1 MDLASGLKKLIASR
15 DNFRCQRCG
24 IELKQ
29 DAFER
34 NIDHIIPRDLIA
46 ISELWNLEL
55 LCINCNEQKGSK
67 LSSDF
72 QERCIRA
79 LKKSFSLKKE
89 ELKNQNYIGLA
100 LKAVFVQHH
109 NYYQTELKEHYK
121 DDYINKKKYGS
132 NYRVLIDL
140 VRNLALQQEFKVSDV
155 KKKKP
160 IEKFSDKINKEASK
174 ALNSIK
180 KLIKSEEPKREEK
193 IITAEEKLLL
203 QYHHKFQSL
212 LILFIE
218 RESNLYKAINFIEWW
233 MNNPG
238 KYQNEVPRADEILFI
253 YLRLFEYLH
262 NA

>member
-1 MDLASGLKKLIASR
+1 MPFRNSGIFYVHLDMDFLTDIKKLIARR
-15 DNFRCQRCG
+15 DDFKCRRCG

-89 ELKNQNYIGLA
+89 ELKNQNYIDLA

-109 NYYQTELKEHYK
+109 TYYQTALKEHYQ
-121 DDYINKKKYGS
+121 DDYINKQKYGS
-132 NYRVLIDL
+132 NYRAIIDL
-140 VRNLALQQEFKVSDV
+140 VRNLALKQEFKISNV
-155 KKKKP
+155 KKKKSN
-160 IEKFSDKINKEASK
+160 EKFSDKIKKAASK
-174 ALNSIK
+174 SFKSVK

-218 RESNLYKAINFIEWW
+218 RESNLYKAINFI
-233 MNNPG
+233 G
-238 KYQNEVPRADEILFI
+238 
-253 YLRLFEYLH
+253 
-262 NA
+262 

>member
-15 DNFRCQRCG
+15 DNFRCRRCG

-72 QERCIRA
+72 QERCTRA

-140 VRNLALQQEFKVSDV
+140 VRNLALQQEFKVSNV
-155 KKKKP
+155 KKKKKSTEKLSQQLKKEANEAIKSLKNIFRP
-160 IEKFSDKINKEASK
+160 IEE
-174 ALNSIK
+174 K
-180 KLIKSEEPKREEK
+180 KEEK
-193 IITAEEKLLL
+193 AIKAEQDLLL
-203 QYHHKFQSL
+203 QYDRKFSQFL
-212 LILFIE
+212 LSSAQNKHYSTIMNFMAWSEQLTPRKDNEIL
-218 RESNLYKAINFIEWW
+218 S
-233 MNNPG
+233 
-238 KYQNEVPRADEILFI
+238 ADELLNS
-253 YLRLFEYLH
+253 YLRMFEYL
-262 NA
+262 NNC

>member
-15 DNFRCQRCG
+15 DNFRCRRCG

-67 LSSDF
+67 LTSDF

-79 LKKSFSLKKE
+79 MRKSFSLKKE
-89 ELKNQNYIGLA
+89 ELKNQNYLDLA
-100 LKAVFVQHH
+100 LKAIFVQHH
-109 NYYQTELKEHYK
+109 DYYHTALKEHYQ
-121 DDYINKKKYGS
+121 DNYINKQKFGS
-132 NYRVLIDL
+132 DYRVIIDL
-140 VRNLALQQEFKVSDV
+140 VRNLALKQEFKVSNV

-160 IEKFSDKINKEASK
+160 IEKFSDKIKEEASK
-174 ALNSIK
+174 ALKSIK

-193 IITAEEKLLL
+193 IITAEQKLLL
-203 QYHHKFQSL
+203 QYHKKFESL
-212 LILFIE
+212 LLSFID
-218 RESNLYKAINFIEWW
+218 RESKYKAINFIGWW
-233 MNNPG
+233 SNNPIEFF
-238 KYQNEVPRADEILFI
+238 NVDEILYY
-253 YLRLFEYLH
+253 YLQCFEALH
-262 NA
+262 NS